1 MKKRTTPITRK
12 RQKAYSYIRFSTPQQ
27 AQGDSLRRQVKAA
40 ESYAE
45 AHNLD
50 LDDKLT
56 FRDLGVSAFRGK
68 NAETGKLAEFMEAA
82 RLGVVERG
90 SALLVE
96 NLDRISRLPA
106 LDAVNLLNDI
116 CKAGVTVVTLN
127 NGAVYTEESLR
138 TDLGSLLNAIMCA
151 SQGNLPN
158 VDKADRLRKAW
169 IGKKAKAKKE
179 IITAMA
185 PCWLKPNADRTGWIE
200 DKVKVKIVKRIF
212 DLTQKGVGVNK
223 IAMTLNADG
232 VPAIGRPRRRRADA
246 PGAGAPGKWQVTFIQ
261 KLLANPAVIG
271 EFHDHRREY
280 NHDSGKYARTSTGE
294 VIKGYFPRI
303 IDTAIFRKIGVQ
315 LSSRRNKTKPRNGKV
330 TNLFAGLCR
339 CPRCGG
345 TMTSV
350 NKGGGRS
357 VSLVCAVAKI
367 GAGCKYHAAR
377 LHDVETAFLDAA
389 DDLSRH
395 VPTGN
400 GKLDAELRRTEV
412 EIEECANSLDAEQ
425 ELYRKE
431 PSQFLAKYIREGERL
446 LEALTT
452 RLRLLGAM
460 AEAANNKVLDAR
472 ARELAAALPSPFGIT
487 AKDGTETPAPV
498 NRESI
503 NAILHRIFDH
513 VVIDYDRGNLVIHW
527 RNAAKTR
534 IKYGKPLKRDK
545 AAA

>member
-1 MKKRTTPITRK
+1 MKKRTTPSQR
-12 RQKAYSYIRFSTPQQ
+12 RRKAYSYSRFSTPEQGK
-27 AQGDSLRRQVKAA
+27 GDSLRRQTAMAA
-40 ESYAE
+40 DYA
-45 AHNLD
+45 ARHNLD
-50 LDDKLT
+50 LDDDLT
-56 FRDLGVSAFRGK
+56 FRDLGVSAYRGK
-68 NAETGKLAEFMEAA
+68 NAATGKLGEFVAA
-82 RLGVVERG
+82 VEHGRVEQG
-90 SALLVE
+90 AVLLVE
-96 NLDRISRLPA
+96 NLDRVSRQAP
-106 LDAVNLLNDI
+106 LDAIMLLNKI
-116 CKAGVTVVTLN
+116 VSSGVSVVTLTDSREYTQDTLRRDPMTLMI
-127 NGAVYTEESLR
+127 AVMTAIRANEESER
-138 TDLGSLLNAIMCA
+138 
-151 SQGNLPN
+151 
-158 VDKADRLRKAW
+158 KAQRLRESW

-185 PCWLKPNADRTGWIE
+185 PCWLKPNADRTGWDE
-200 DKVKVKIVKRIF
+200 DKAKVKVVKRIF
-212 DLTQKGVGVNK
+212 DLTQQGVGVNK
-223 IAMTLNADG
+223 IAMTLNAEG
-232 VPAIGRPRRRRADA
+232 VPAIGRTRRRRADA

-280 NHDSGKYARTSTGE
+280 NHDSGKYTRTSTGE

-339 CPRCGG
+339 CPRCAG

-350 NKGGGRS
+350 NKGNGAK
-357 VSLVCAVAKI
+357 VSLVCAKAKI
-367 GAGCKYHAAR
+367 GAGCHYHAVR

-400 GKLDAELRRTEV
+400 GKLDAELRRTEAEV
-412 EIEECANSLDAEQ
+412 EECANSLDAEQ
-425 ELYRKE
+425 ELYRKQ

-452 RLRLLGAM
+452 RLRLLGAV
-460 AEAANNKVLDAR
+460 AESANNKVLDAR

-487 AKDGTETPAPV
+487 AKDGTETPAPA
-498 NRESI
+498 NKEAI

-513 VVIDYDRGNLVIHW
+513 VVIDYDRGNLVINW